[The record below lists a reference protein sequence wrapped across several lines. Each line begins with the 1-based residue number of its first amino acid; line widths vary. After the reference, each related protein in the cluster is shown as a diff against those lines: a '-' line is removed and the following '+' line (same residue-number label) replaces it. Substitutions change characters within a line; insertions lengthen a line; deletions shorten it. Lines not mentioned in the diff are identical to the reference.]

1 MESTK
6 LGLLMAVA
14 GALSI
19 YLGYRL
25 FCDSAYQKSRV
36 RHLVSGALLAVFG
49 LGILIADVRGLR
61 AASHRAQPVPSNL
74 LRYSTPSR
82 TKGIVRLC
90 RYSQSEVTRI
100 NERNGSE
107 AGSGV

>member
-1 MESTK
+1 
-6 LGLLMAVA
+6 MAVA
-14 GALSI
+14 GALSV

-49 LGILIADVRGLR
+49 LGILIADVRSVR
-61 AASHRAQPVPSNL
+61 TATQRSHPLPSNL
-74 LRYSTPSR
+74 LRYSKPSR

-90 RYSQSEVTRI
+90 RYAQGEGNT
-100 NERNGSE
+100 NNGNKI
-107 AGSGV
+107 GSGV